1 MRLLRAAA
9 GLAAGGRR
17 GAARVPQ
24 QLENKTKGKLQKQIC
39 QVVLDHFE
47 KQYSKEL
54 GDAWTRVRDVLT
66 HPLCWQHAVLLN
78 RFSWSSELEDTLCL
92 KGYRPL
98 FQETLPYLPESLK
111 CYISRTPR
119 RFPAQK
125 HQIGKLKEYYLLNAA
140 SLLPVLALEVKDGE
154 DILDVCAAPGGK
166 SVAIL
171 QCAYPG
177 QFHCNEYDGLRSRW
191 LKQTLESFIPDPLI
205 NSIIVSKLD
214 GRQIGDLNPELYDKI
229 LVDAPCSNDRS
240 WLFSSDIQQAT
251 FRLIQRKELSSLQL
265 QLLRSAVKALRPG
278 GSLVYSTCTLSKAE
292 NSDVINLILNSC
304 SNILPEDI
312 SDIHKAVSQ
321 EFSLLSG
328 TQQHE
333 LLVLPEKGKAWGPMA
348 FPSYILSPLSR
359 VTVMETRQQT
369 SQPLYL
375 KGNCSPREKAG
386 SNITEFWCTTVLP
399 RTYSELHTVDSG
411 AENRP
416 QSLLETGEDF

>member
-1 MRLLRAAA
+1 MAAAPRPRHRAAA
-9 GLAAGGRR
+9 RALPAVNGGRR
-17 GAARVPQ
+17 RDWRARGRPLLE
-24 QLENKTKGKLQKQIC
+24 LENKTKGKLQRQIC

-47 KQYSKEL
+47 KQYTKEL
-54 GDAWTRVRDVLT
+54 GDAWTKVRDILT
-66 HPLCWQHAVLLN
+66 HPVCWQHAVLLN
-78 RFSWSSELEDTLCL
+78 KFSWSSELENTLCL
-92 KGYRPL
+92 RGYRPL
-98 FQETLPYLPESLK
+98 FQEALPYLPRSLK

-154 DILDVCAAPGGK
+154 DVLDVCAAPGGK

-205 NSIIVSKLD
+205 NSITVSKLD

-240 WLFSSDIQQAT
+240 WLFASDIQQAT
-251 FRLIQRKELSSLQL
+251 LRLIQRKELSSLQL

-292 NSDVINLILNSC
+292 NSNVINLILNSC
-304 SNILPEDI
+304 SNILPVDI
-312 SDIHKAVSQ
+312 SDMGKAVSQ
-321 EFSLLSG
+321 EFTLLSG
-328 TQQHE
+328 TQEHE
-333 LLVLPEKGKAWGPMA
+333 LLVLPEKEKAWGPMYVA
-348 FPSYILSPLSR
+348 K
-359 VTVMETRQQT
+359 
-369 SQPLYL
+369 L
-375 KGNCSPREKAG
+375 KK
-386 SNITEFWCTTVLP
+386 II
-399 RTYSELHTVDSG
+399 
-411 AENRP
+411 
-416 QSLLETGEDF
+416 